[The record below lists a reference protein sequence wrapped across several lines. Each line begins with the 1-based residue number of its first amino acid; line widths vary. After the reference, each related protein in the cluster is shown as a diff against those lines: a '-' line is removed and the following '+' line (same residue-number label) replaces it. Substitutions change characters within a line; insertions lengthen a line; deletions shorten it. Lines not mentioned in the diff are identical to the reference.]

1 MKKIIYLA
9 GCLLLAGTLCGSCSD
24 DGGDDDGNGNGN
36 GSGNGGIVLDK
47 GTQTEQVVYAN
58 DKGGKDEGIKFTTQ
72 GPWKAEVEEVTTK
85 ADQAVAKTVDWLA
98 LSQYS
103 GDKAGDY
110 TIALTLKQNFTG
122 KTRKAEIRIICGNT
136 VITITVE
143 QKAEKEDGVKL
154 KRVKSVDFKETYGA
168 GYAEYAGG
176 SGAKAT
182 YTYSYDEQ
190 GRVAKVV
197 EKWDVSATQGETDT
211 YMFDYHIVGEI
222 TVNHHDES
230 WYTDGGGQ
238 QHKYESDEKYVLTL
252 NGQGN
257 VVNIKEDNDYDETD
271 TKVGYT
277 EDGRLGKLS
286 EETDKDGYRW
296 YEKYFY
302 TDGLLTKAEFFEFGD
317 STDVQEFKVDEL
329 YPNRYPAT
337 GTNIDFN
344 AFLFEIGAD
353 DIEPVLYQI
362 GLLGKGSD
370 CLMEIGGYSDQSE
383 WAEEVPIFNNPN
395 EVIPRVKKYVK
406 WPEGETALP
415 VKYEFDGDKNVTKF
429 SYEDPYELW
438 ERSYEIHVG
447 NEYIEPEDPNRG
459 YKYTVKEIYNKKLRN
474 EKNLCTYT
482 VVYE

>member
-9 GCLLLAGTLCGSCSD
+9 GCLLLAGTLCWSCSD
-24 DGGDDDGNGNGN
+24 DGGGDDGNGNGN
-36 GSGNGGIVLDK
+36 GSGNGGVVLDK

-72 GPWKAEVEEVTTK
+72 GPWKAQVEEVTTK
-85 ADQAVAKTVDWLA
+85 ADQAVAKIVDWLV

-110 TIALTLKQNFTG
+110 TITLTLKQNFTG

-154 KRVKSVDFKETYGA
+154 KRVKSVDFEETYGA
-168 GYAEYAGG
+168 GYAEYTGESCDEAV
-176 SGAKAT
+176 

-197 EKWDVSATQGETDT
+197 EKRDVSGTERETIT

-222 TVNHHDES
+222 TVSQYSES
-230 WYTDGGGQ
+230 FYVDGSGQ
-238 QHKYESDEKYVLTL
+238 QHKSESNEKYILTL
-252 NGQGN
+252 NEQGN
-257 VVNIKEDNDYDETD
+257 VVNIKKNDDYDNTD

-286 EETDKDGYRW
+286 EDTDKYGYNW
-296 YEKYFY
+296 YEQYFY
-302 TDGLLTKAEFFEFGD
+302 TDGLLTRAEFFESGD
-317 STDVQEFKVDEL
+317 STDVQEFKLDEL

-344 AFLFEIGAD
+344 AFIFEIGAD
-353 DIEPVLYQI
+353 DIEPILYQI

-383 WAEEVPIFNNPN
+383 WVSEVPIYREPN
-395 EVIPRVKKYVK
+395 IVIPCVKKYVK
-406 WPEGETALP
+406 WPEEEIVLP

-438 ERSYEIHVG
+438 EHSYEIHVG
-447 NEYIEPEDPNRG
+447 DELEEPENPDRG
-459 YKYTVKEIYNKKLRN
+459 YKHTVKTIYNKKLHN
-474 EKNLCTYT
+474 EKNLYTYT